1 MNGAL
6 FNFIGNMAGIT
17 TPIIIG
23 YLVEKTGS
31 FNDVL
36 IFVSLTALCAIV
48 SYGPI
53 VGEIKRLDLTI
64 ALLKAVGMR
73 ESIGR
78 GMKNT
83 SRVLFSSSHF
93 NRTRR
98 SGLMP
103 SGQEISRVTRSSKHS
118 QVFSARLGCGADSA
132 VRSVAEIIAGA
143 GFDWIVIDGEHAP
156 NDIPSLLAQLQA
168 MRGGTAE
175 PVFRVP
181 WNDPVIIKRALDV
194 GARSLLVPFVQN
206 AEEARKAV
214 AAARYPPLGIRGVAV
229 GPRANDYGRIQGYHA
244 NAHLDTCVLVQLESK
259 AALKEIEAIA
269 AVEGVDG
276 LFIGPSDLA
285 ADFGQ
290 LGNPSHPE
298 VQAAIKDAAER
309 IRAAG
314 KSAGTLSGNVD
325 AVERLISL
333 GFNFTAVGSDVGLLA
348 RAAES
353 VAARF
358 RSR

>member
-1 MNGAL
+1 MLERPGNFPRNTFKQAL
-6 FNFIGNMAGIT
+6 ASFQRQIG
-17 TPIIIG
+17 
-23 YLVEKTGS
+23 LW
-31 FNDVL
+31 
-36 IFVSLTALCAIV
+36 
-48 SYGPI
+48 
-53 VGEIKRLDLTI
+53 
-64 ALLKAVGMR
+64 
-73 ESIGR
+73 
-78 GMKNT
+78 
-83 SRVLFSSSHF
+83 
-93 NRTRR
+93 
-98 SGLMP
+98 SGLCSPM
-103 SGQEISRVTRSSKHS
+103 
-118 QVFSARLGCGADSA
+118 
-132 VRSVAEIIAGA
+132 VAEIIAGA

-168 MRGGTAE
+168 MRGGSAE

-181 WNDPVIIKRALDV
+181 WNDPVVIKRALDV
-194 GARSLLVPFVQN
+194 GARSLLIPFVQS

-276 LFIGPSDLA
+276 LFLGPSDLA

-298 VQAAIKDAAER
+298 VQAAIQDAGER
-309 IRAAG
+309 IRTAG
-314 KSAGTLSGNVD
+314 KSAGILSGNVE

-353 VAARF
+353 IAARF
-358 RSR
+358 RVG

>member
-1 MNGAL
+1 MPEWPGNFPRNAFKQAL
-6 FNFIGNMAGIT
+6 SSFQRQIG
-17 TPIIIG
+17 
-23 YLVEKTGS
+23 LW
-31 FNDVL
+31 
-36 IFVSLTALCAIV
+36 
-48 SYGPI
+48 
-53 VGEIKRLDLTI
+53 
-64 ALLKAVGMR
+64 
-73 ESIGR
+73 
-78 GMKNT
+78 
-83 SRVLFSSSHF
+83 
-93 NRTRR
+93 
-98 SGLMP
+98 SGLCSPM
-103 SGQEISRVTRSSKHS
+103 
-118 QVFSARLGCGADSA
+118 
-132 VRSVAEIIAGA
+132 VAEIIAGA

-181 WNDPVIIKRALDV
+181 WNDPVMIKRALDV
-194 GARSLLVPFVQN
+194 GARSLLVPLVQS

-229 GPRANDYGRIQGYHA
+229 GPRATDYGRIQGYHA
-244 NAHLDTCVLVQLESK
+244 NAYLDTCVVVQLESR
-259 AALKEIEAIA
+259 AALTEIEAIA

-298 VQAAIKDAAER
+298 VQAAVKDAVER

-353 VAARF
+353 AVARF
-358 RSR
+358 RMS